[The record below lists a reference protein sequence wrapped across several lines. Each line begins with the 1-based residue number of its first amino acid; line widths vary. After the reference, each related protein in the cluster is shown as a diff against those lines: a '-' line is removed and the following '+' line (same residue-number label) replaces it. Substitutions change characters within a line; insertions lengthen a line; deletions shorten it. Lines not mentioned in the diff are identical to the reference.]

1 MQSFSNA
8 EFMQWAKDKKLSFI
22 SQNSWSSAAG
32 ILPPD
37 EAVLNKAVASHVNL
51 YENVKKEI
59 FLAIFIVPEGSDP
72 LVLVFKHLAVLK

>member
-22 SQNSWSSAAG
+22 SQHSWPSAAD

-37 EAVLNKAVASHVNL
+37 EAVLNKATASHVNL
-51 YENVKKEI
+51 YENAKKEI
-59 FLAIFIVPEGSDP
+59 FLAIFVVPENSDP
-72 LVLVFKHLAVLK
+72 LVLMFKHLVVLK